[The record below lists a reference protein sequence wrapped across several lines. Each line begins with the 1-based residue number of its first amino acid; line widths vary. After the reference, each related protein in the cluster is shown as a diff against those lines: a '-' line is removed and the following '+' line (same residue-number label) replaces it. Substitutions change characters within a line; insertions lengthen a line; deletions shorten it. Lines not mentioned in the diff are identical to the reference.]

1 MRQKDYIVELTKYV
15 NLLHEA
21 TFFNYD
27 FMKKQAINQINIH
40 FPDIAREVL
49 DEWCKRYPDSG
60 LTFHRSVFQ
69 LTPMRA
75 NANVDLYLYVIN
87 NRINRHY
94 NWTVST
100 TAVQKIFFHT
110 QPLSHDDVL
119 YSEGDRHLTVS
130 DFLSVLSYG
139 KNFVESF
146 YGMDSTKVGEYV
158 HATQT
163 IDMAINHKE
172 VDKPI
177 NKTLH
182 IINDVLIECTK
193 EFQGPKGDRKFI
205 TSDLPLVD
213 LTINFLVKGS
223 VANVF

>member
-27 FMKKQAINQINIH
+27 FMKKQALNQINNK

-49 DEWCKRYPDSG
+49 GEWRKQYPDEK
-60 LTFHRSVFQ
+60 LTFHNSVFQ
-69 LTPMRA
+69 LTPMGTYT
-75 NANVDLYLYVIN
+75 NLDLYLHVIN
-87 NRINRHY
+87 KRINQYY
-94 NWTVST
+94 NWSVSL
-100 TAVQKIFFHT
+100 TAVQKIFFQS

-119 YSEGDRHLTVS
+119 YTEEDKQLTVS
-130 DFLSVLSYG
+130 DFLSVLNYG
-139 KNFVESF
+139 KRFVETYF
-146 YGMDSTKVGEYV
+146 GTDSTKVSEYV

-182 IINDVLIECTK
+182 IINDVLMKCTEDIQK
-193 EFQGPKGDRKFI
+193 PKGKNKLVI
-205 TSDLPLVD
+205 NDLSLVD
-213 LTINFLVKGS
+213 LTIGFLVKG
-223 VANVF
+223 

>member
-1 MRQKDYIVELTKYV
+1 MEQKDYIVELTKYV

-49 DEWCKRYPDSG
+49 DEWRKRYPDSG

-69 LTPMRA
+69 LMPMGA

-119 YSEGDRHLTVS
+119 YTEDDRHLTVS

-139 KNFVESF
+139 KKFVVSF
-146 YGMDSTKVGEYV
+146 HGMDSTKVVEYA

-193 EFQGPKGDRKFI
+193 EIQGPKDDSKLVK
-205 TSDLPLVD
+205 SDLSLVD
-213 LTINFLVKGS
+213 LTINFLEKGD

>member
-1 MRQKDYIVELTKYV
+1 M
-15 NLLHEA
+15 
-21 TFFNYD
+21 
-27 FMKKQAINQINIH
+27 
-40 FPDIAREVL
+40 
-49 DEWCKRYPDSG
+49 
-60 LTFHRSVFQ
+60 
-69 LTPMRA
+69 
-75 NANVDLYLYVIN
+75 
-87 NRINRHY
+87 
-94 NWTVST
+94 
-100 TAVQKIFFHT
+100 
-110 QPLSHDDVL
+110 L

-139 KNFVESF
+139 KKFVESF

-193 EFQGPKGDRKFI
+193 EIQGPKGDSKLI

>member
-49 DEWCKRYPDSG
+49 DEWRKRYPDSG

-69 LTPMRA
+69 LMPMGA

-119 YSEGDRHLTVS
+119 YTEDDRHLTVS

-139 KNFVESF
+139 KKFVVSF
-146 YGMDSTKVGEYV
+146 YGMDSTKVVEYA

-182 IINDVLIECTK
+182 IINDVLKECTK
-193 EFQGPKGDRKFI
+193 DIQIPKGENRLVI
-205 TSDLPLVD
+205 SDLSLVD
-213 LTINFLVKGS
+213 LTIDFLVKG
-223 VANVF
+223 